1 MRYKI
6 NRSPRLDRDELC
18 VPPQVSLF
26 TIGYVMDNTIGN
38 SGGLGGVFGILYAV
52 RPGSL
57 RESLR
62 HCGRRSFSRLHAR
75 YLISRALARFLT
87 CATGLIHRWATVCRF
102 RRRSRGRCRRSTSFS
117 TRWAASAAS
126 FRSDMAYWS
135 KSPVCVWGQHV

>member
-6 NRSPRLDRDELC
+6 SRSPRLDRDELC
-18 VPPQVSLF
+18 LPRQVSLF

-52 RPGSL
+52 RPGSS

-75 YLISRALARFLT
+75 YLLSRALARFLT
-87 CATGLIHRWATVCRF
+87 CATGLSTGGLRF
-102 RRRSRGRCRRSTSFS
+102 AVSGGAAVGDVAAVQAFQRAGPPPQPLLDPIRPTGPNQRC
-117 TRWAASAAS
+117 
-126 FRSDMAYWS
+126 
-135 KSPVCVWGQHV
+135 V